1 VLVVTPLIFT
11 TQNKLQGQSVTN
23 YFFVVWRILE
33 KIFPEKYTDY
43 YNKIETKDN
52 YYKD

>member
-1 VLVVTPLIFT
+1 
-11 TQNKLQGQSVTN
+11 VTN

-33 KIFPEKYTDY
+33 KIFPGKYTDY